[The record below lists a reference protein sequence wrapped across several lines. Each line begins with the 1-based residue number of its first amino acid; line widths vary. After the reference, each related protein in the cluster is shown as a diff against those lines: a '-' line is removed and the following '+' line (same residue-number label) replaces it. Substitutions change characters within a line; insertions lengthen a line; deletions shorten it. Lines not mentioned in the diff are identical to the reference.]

1 MLVQDIIMKKP
12 YLAWYVSDPKKL
24 SDEATLE
31 HILNYGD
38 WEDFKQFLAIK
49 GIQESADIFLH
60 TLEKARSNYSPK
72 TKNYFK
78 LYFNKYAQRSPK

>member
-38 WEDFKQFLAIK
+38 WGILNNFL
-49 GIQESADIFLH
+49 L
-60 TLEKARSNYSPK
+60 
-72 TKNYFK
+72 
-78 LYFNKYAQRSPK
+78 